1 MSNKLNETQKLFRS
15 SRFVKDDGDHKVLV
29 DTAETGTR
37 QLMSAQMLQM
47 VMDSGDVEANDNL
60 RKIAEGESGLIAR
73 DIDKNTFEVI
83 CDQDL
88 QNILDGSDKNPGV
101 KRYSSLVDED
111 LVEAVDGADALDIVS
126 TQMLRIAFKM
136 EDDD

>member
-101 KRYSSLVDED
+101 KRNSSLVDED